1 MSVVNC
7 QLMINETDMSAQ
19 YPLYGFT
26 TQNETNRIPF
36 AQIDILSVP
45 AEDGTAQALPGLTIG
60 SKVELLIGYDNE
72 STSIFKGKIED
83 LRMMASE
90 QHVIRLI
97 CKSAFNVLTKTN
109 LNKIFHESKDS
120 DIISQVCNIPGQSTF
135 VESTSVTHKQV
146 VSSNLSEWDFLVS
159 RAELN
164 GMVVFADGDTLKIQK
179 PLVSTTP
186 EKTYTYQDN
195 VLKMQVTRNVQTQF
209 KNVEY
214 ASWDAANQAKT
225 AVTSAAP
232 TQSNVRT
239 LQGDEQS
246 NAPDKKITLNN
257 AVAQDALQVFAD
269 ARHLKNRLAMIQGTI
284 TVLGQTGVLPGQFV
298 NVAGLGAPLDGP
310 VVVRAVAHEFDEGHW
325 ISTYMLG
332 LDDEWFAEKVQQNQP
347 GTSTGYLNQMHGLA
361 IGVVTDNEDP
371 EGAFR
376 VRVRL
381 PMIETETDGVWARVT
396 HMDAGDGRGSV
407 FFPEIGDEVL
417 VGFIQNDTNNPVILG
432 MLHSAAKASPIPGS
446 NDNHIK
452 GIQTR
457 SGIKLLFD
465 DDKKVAK
472 METPGGN
479 ILLLDEDDSGDV
491 KLEDKNGN
499 SITLNSSGIA
509 IKDMSGNEINMTS
522 SGIEIKSPN
531 ITLSASASLSMSG
544 SGSAKV
550 EASGTLTL
558 KGGMV
563 MIN

>member
-7 QLMINETDMSAQ
+7 QLMINDSDASAQ
-19 YPLYGFT
+19 FPLLGFT
-26 TQNETNRIPF
+26 SQSEINRIPF

-45 AEDGTAQALPGLTIG
+45 AADGTAQALPGLTIG
-60 SKVELLIGYDNE
+60 STIEIRIGYDNE
-72 STSIFKGKIED
+72 TASIFKGKLED
-83 LRMMASE
+83 IRLIASE
-90 QHVIRLI
+90 QHVIQLL
-97 CKSAFNVLTKTN
+97 CKSAFNVLAKTN
-109 LNKIFHESKDS
+109 LNKIFHEKKDS
-120 DIISQVCNIPGQSTF
+120 DIISEVCNLQGLSTF
-135 VESTSVTHKQV
+135 IESTNVTHKQV
-146 VSSNLSEWDFLVS
+146 VCSNLSEWDFMVS

-164 GMVVFADGDTLKIQK
+164 GLVAFADGDTLKIQK
-179 PLVSTTP
+179 PLISTTP

-195 VLKMQVTRNVQTQF
+195 VLRMTVNRNVQTQF
-209 KNVEY
+209 KTVEY

-225 AVTSAAP
+225 TVTSNAP
-232 TQSNVRT
+232 TQDNVRT
-239 LQGDEQS
+239 LQGNEQN

-257 AVAQDALQVFAD
+257 AVPQDALQVFAD
-269 ARHLKNRLAMIQGTI
+269 SRQLKNRLAMLQGSI
-284 TVLGQTGVLPGQFV
+284 AVLGETGVLPGQFV
-298 NVAGLGAPLDGP
+298 NVAGLGNPIDGP
-310 VVVRAVAHEFDEGHW
+310 VVIRAVAHEFDEGNW
-325 ISTYMLG
+325 TTTYMLG
-332 LDDEWFAEKVQQNQP
+332 LEDEWFAEKVQKNQP
-347 GTSTGYLNQMHGLA
+347 GTDSGYLNQVLGLV

-371 EGAFR
+371 DGAFR

-381 PMIETETDGVWARVT
+381 PMIETETDGIWARVT

-417 VGFIQNDTNNPVILG
+417 VGFIQNDTNNPVIMG

-452 GIQTR
+452 GLQTR
-457 SGIKLLFD
+457 SGIKLLFN
-465 DDKKVAK
+465 DDKKVASL
-472 METPGGN
+472 ETPGGN
-479 ILLLDEDDSGDV
+479 ILLLDEDDTGDV

-522 SGIEIKSPN
+522 SGMELKATN
-531 ITLSASASLSMSG
+531 ITLSASASLNMSG

-558 KGGMV
+558 KGAMV